1 MAMTER
7 HNEPVTSGKPMTTGE
22 FRTARD
28 ISASTAQFRAFAAEA
43 EADGD
48 WEGAPKRSPA
58 KVAVLIGLVV
68 LVLLIVAFIAYE
80 MKK

>member
-7 HNEPVTSGKPMTTGE
+7 HSEPVTSGNPMTTGE
-22 FRTARD
+22 FRATRD

-48 WEGAPKRSPA
+48 WQGAPARSPA
-58 KVAVLIGLVV
+58 KIATLIALVIVV
-68 LVLLIVAFIAYE
+68 LAIVAFIAVE
-80 MKK
+80 MKH